1 MRKILT
7 YICCII
13 AVSICLFSYTLK
25 AQTATTKTIVKGK
38 LIDSKTKESL
48 IGATVI
54 EQDNDKR
61 TVTGVVTDIDGNFA
75 LPVKSTANKI
85 VFSYIGYK
93 PQILPIGTRTVF
105 NITMVSNRELNAVEI
120 KAQVERDN
128 GTGLKI
134 ADRDLTTSSATIN
147 AKDLEELQATSID
160 AALQGRLPGVDI
172 VASSGDPGAGMSIK
186 IRGTSSINGAT
197 NPLVVVDGVP
207 YETTIPT
214 DFNFATADEQGY
226 ASLLSI
232 APSDIKDI
240 TVLKDAAATAVWGSR
255 AANGVLIITTKR
267 GTISAPVIT
276 YTFKGSLNIQ
286 PSTIPLLN
294 GNQYSELIPEEYQ
307 NGTGV
312 PINTYLYPEF
322 QHDLSNPYYYYNYG
336 QNTDWLAAITRNG
349 YNLDN
354 NLSLTGG
361 GEKARYFASVGYTN
375 SSGTTLGTG
384 LTRLNAR
391 LNLDYVVSTRIHF
404 TTDIAYT
411 HSITLGDYV
420 DGKKSP
426 NIRAVA
432 QVKMPTMSIY
442 EYNEFG
448 QQTPNFFT
456 PPSNVQGQ
464 YVANDPASTY
474 NPVALATQG
483 INNNYVDRITPHFSV
498 NYQMVPGLLTMRED
512 IQFDINTNR
521 ARSFLPASATGQATS
536 LGTANRAYEFD
547 SDAFEIYTKT
557 NFIFTPKLGEK
568 QSFQGLLQ
576 VSTDAVKSVNQS
588 LNTANTASDIL
599 QDPSTPS
606 IYTSQATSLGVASG
620 LSETRSVSALIS
632 GQYSL
637 LDRYILNVSLRGDGN
652 SRFGPNHRYGLFPA
666 ASARYRLSGEPFM
679 KRFKFIN
686 DLSIRGS
693 YGIIG
698 NAPKTDYSFYNNYNG
713 YAYTYLGQVGVY
725 PANIELDNLRWE
737 KVNGRNVGFNLIML
751 NSRINFSAEIY
762 QNRTTDLFFSPNIA
776 SYNGFSG
783 LDLNVG
789 TLDNQGFEMNVNFTP
804 VKTKNW
810 IVDFAFN
817 IAHNE
822 NVIRAVS
829 PYIAVTTGNPL
840 INGQFVSTLQLDNP
854 LGSFYGYVYQGV
866 YPDENSTIAT
876 DKNGKQIFIGN
887 TTTPLYT
894 KFGLGNNAYYQ
905 FKPGDAKYQD
915 INHDGLIDARD
926 VVYLGNGNPKF
937 TGGFGPTI
945 TYKRNWKLNLFFSYR
960 TGFSIIN
967 QTMLNTTNMIGFSN
981 QSTAV
986 LRRWEK
992 PGDITDIPRAVYGSR
1007 NNYNSLGSSRYV
1019 SDGSFLRFSSATVR
1033 YNLNQLFAKKL
1044 GIKSASIYVTGQ
1056 NLYTWTH
1063 YLGQDPEISARA
1075 SDFYQQPIDGS
1086 TTPASKSYTLGLTAT
1101 F

>member
-1 MRKILT
+1 
-7 YICCII
+7 
-13 AVSICLFSYTLK
+13 VSTCLLSNTLQ
-25 AQTATTKTIVKGK
+25 AQTAATKILVKGK
-38 LIDSKTKESL
+38 LLDAKDKQPL

-61 TVTGVVTDIDGNFA
+61 TVTGTVTDIDGNFA
-75 LPVKSTANKI
+75 ISIKNPANKI
-85 VFSYIGYK
+85 VFSYIGYRT
-93 PQILPIGTRTVF
+93 QIFPIGTRTVF
-105 NITMVSNRELNAVEI
+105 NISLVSSTQLADVNITATVQA
-120 KAQVERDN
+120 KN
-128 GTGLKI
+128 GTGMDI
-134 ADRDLTTSSATIN
+134 DTRDLTTASASIN

-160 AALQGRLPGVDI
+160 QALQGRLPGVDI

-207 YETTIPT
+207 YETEIPS

-255 AANGVLIITTKR
+255 AANGVLIINTKR
-267 GTISAPVIT
+267 GTISAPVVT
-276 YTFKGSLNIQ
+276 YTFKGSLNVQ
-286 PSTIPLLN
+286 PSAIPMLN

-307 NGTGV
+307 NGTGL
-312 PINTYLYPEF
+312 PINTYQYPEF
-322 QHDLSNPYYYYNYG
+322 QHDLNNPYYYYNYG
-336 QNTDWLAAITRNG
+336 QNTNWLAAITRTG
-349 YNLDN
+349 YNFDN

-375 SSGTTLGTG
+375 QQGTTLGTA
-384 LTRLNAR
+384 LNRLNAR
-391 LNLDYVVSTRIHF
+391 LNLDYIVSTKIHF

-411 HSITLGDYV
+411 HSVTLGDYV
-420 DGKKSP
+420 DGSKSP

-432 QVKMPTMSIY
+432 QYKMPTMSIY

-456 PPSNVQGQ
+456 PPSNAQGQ
-464 YVANDPASTY
+464 YLANNAASTY

-483 INNNYVDRITPHFSV
+483 INNSYGDRITPHFSV
-498 NYQMVPGLLTMRED
+498 NYQMIPGLLTMHED
-512 IQFDINTNR
+512 IQFDINTSR

-547 SDAFEIYTKT
+547 TDAFEVYTKT

-568 QSFQGLLQ
+568 QTFQGLLSL
-576 VSTDAVKSVNQS
+576 STDDKKSVSQS

-599 QDPSTPS
+599 QDPSAQS
-606 IYTSQATSLGVASG
+606 IYTSQATSLGVASTLG
-620 LSETRSVSALIS
+620 ESRTVSALIS

-637 LDRYILNVSLRGDGN
+637 LDRYIVNVSLRGDGN
-652 SRFGPNHRYGLFPA
+652 SRFGPAHRYGLFPA
-666 ASARYRLSGEPFM
+666 ISSRYRLSGEPFM
-679 KRFKFIN
+679 KSFKFIN

-698 NAPKTDYSFYNNYNG
+698 NAPSKDYTFYNNYDG
-713 YAYTYLGQVGVY
+713 YAFTYLGQVGVY
-725 PANIELDNLRWE
+725 PSNIELDNLRWE
-737 KVNGRNVGFNLIML
+737 KVNGKNLGFNLIML
-751 NSRINFSAEIY
+751 KSRVNFDAEIY
-762 QNRTTDLFFSPNIA
+762 QNRTTDLFFSPSIA
-776 SYNGFSG
+776 SYNGFSK

-789 TLDNQGFEMNVNFTP
+789 TMDNQGYEISLNVTP
-804 VKTKNW
+804 VKTKTW

-822 NVIRAVS
+822 NVIRAIS
-829 PYIAVTTGNPL
+829 PYVAVQTGNPL
-840 INGQFVSTLQLDNP
+840 INGSYTSTLQIDNP
-854 LGSFYGYVYQGV
+854 LGSFYGYVFQGV
-866 YPDENSTIAT
+866 YADDASTTAK
-876 DKNGKQIFIGN
+876 DKNGNQI
-887 TTTPLYT
+887 TVPDPLTGGTIPKYMV
-894 KFGLGNNAYYQ
+894 FSLGSNRYYQ
-905 FKPGDAKYQD
+905 FRAGDAKYQD
-915 INHDGLIDARD
+915 INHDGIIDARD
-926 VVYLGNGNPKF
+926 VVYLGNGNPKL

-967 QTMLNTTNMIGFSN
+967 TAELATTDEIGFNN

-992 PGDITDIPRAVYGSR
+992 QGDITDIPRAVYGAG
-1007 NNYNSLGSSRYV
+1007 NGNYNSLGSSRYV
-1019 SDGSFLRFSSATVR
+1019 SDGSFLRFSSATLR
-1033 YNLNQLFAKKL
+1033 YNLDQTFAKKL
-1044 GIKSASIYVTGQ
+1044 GIKSASIYLTGQ

-1063 YLGQDPEISARA
+1063 YLGQDPEISPRA
-1075 SDFYQQPIDGS
+1075 NDIYQQPIDGS
-1086 TTPASKSYTLGLTAT
+1086 TTPASKSYTIGLTAT

>member
-1 MRKILT
+1 M
-7 YICCII
+7 
-13 AVSICLFSYTLK
+13 
-25 AQTATTKTIVKGK
+25 VKGK
-38 LIDSKTKESL
+38 LLDSRTKESL

-61 TVTGVVTDIDGNFA
+61 TVTGTVTDIDGNFA
-75 LPVKSTANKI
+75 ISVKSTANKI
-85 VFSYIGYK
+85 VFSYIGYRT
-93 PQILPIGTRTVF
+93 QIFPIGTRTVF
-105 NITMVSNRELNAVEI
+105 NISLVSSTQLNDVNI
-120 KAQVERDN
+120 TAQQTRDN
-128 GTGLKI
+128 GTGLNI
-134 ADRDLTTSSATIN
+134 DTRDLTTASATIN

-160 AALQGRLPGVDI
+160 QALQGRLPGVDI

-207 YETTIPT
+207 YETEIPS

-255 AANGVLIITTKR
+255 AANGVLIINTKR
-267 GTISAPVIT
+267 GTISAPVLT

-286 PSTIPLLN
+286 PTAIPLLN

-307 NGTGV
+307 NGTGL
-312 PINTYLYPEF
+312 PINTNTYPEF
-322 QHDLSNPYYYYNYG
+322 QHDLNNPYYYYNYG
-336 QNTDWLAAITRNG
+336 QNTDWLGAITRNG

-354 NLSLTGG
+354 NLSITGG

-375 SSGTTLGTG
+375 QSGTTLGTA

-391 LNLDYVVSTRIHF
+391 LNLDYIVSTKIHF

-420 DGKKSP
+420 DAKSGS
-426 NIRAVA
+426 IRAIA
-432 QVKMPTMSIY
+432 QTKMPTMSIY

-448 QQTPNFFT
+448 QQSPNFFT

-464 YVANDPASTY
+464 YSPTGSSTY
-474 NPVALATQG
+474 NPVALAALG
-483 INNNYVDRITPHFSV
+483 VSNSYGDRITPHFSV
-498 NYQMVPGLLTMRED
+498 NYQILPGLLTMRED
-512 IQFDINTNR
+512 IQFDINTIR
-521 ARSFLPASATGQATS
+521 SRSFLPASATGQATS
-536 LGTANRAYEFD
+536 LGTANKAYEFD

-557 NFIFTPKLGEK
+557 NFVFTPKLGEK
-568 QSFQGLLQ
+568 QTFSGLL
-576 VSTDAVKSVNQS
+576 SITTDAVRSVNQS
-588 LNTANTASDIL
+588 LSTANTASDIL

-620 LSETRSVSALIS
+620 LGERRTVSALIS

-637 LDRYILNVSLRGDGN
+637 LDRYIVNVSLRGDGN

-666 ASARYRLSGEPFM
+666 ISSRYRLSGEPFM
-679 KRFKFIN
+679 KKFKFLN

-698 NAPKTDYSFYNNYNG
+698 NAPKTDYSFYNNYG
-713 YAYTYLGQVGVY
+713 SYGFTYLGQVGVY
-725 PANIELDNLRWE
+725 PSNIELTNLRWE
-737 KVNGRNVGFNLIML
+737 KVNGKNLGFNLIML
-751 NSRINFSAEIY
+751 NSRVNFDAEIY
-762 QNRTTDLFFSPNIA
+762 QNRTTDLFFNPSIA
-776 SYNGFSG
+776 SYNGFG
-783 LDLNVG
+783 DVNLNVG
-789 TLDNQGFEMNVNFTP
+789 TLDNQGYELSLNVTP
-804 VKTKNW
+804 LKTKTW

-817 IAHNE
+817 LAHNE
-822 NVIRAVS
+822 NVIRAIS
-829 PYIAVTTGNPL
+829 PYVAVQTGNSSV
-840 INGQFVSTLQLDNP
+840 NGQYISTLQLDNP

-866 YPDENSTIAT
+866 YATTDDAIAR
-876 DKNGKQIFIGN
+876 DKNGNQIFVGGQPVRTVFATGPN
-887 TTTPLYT
+887 T
-894 KFGLGNNAYYQ
+894 YYQ
-905 FKPGDAKYQD
+905 FKGGDAKYQD

-967 QTMLNTTNMIGFSN
+967 ATQLNTTNMIGFDN

-992 PGDITDIPRAVYGSR
+992 PGDITDIPRAVYGK

-1019 SDGSFLRFSSATVR
+1019 SDGSFLRFSSATLR
-1033 YNLNQLFAKKL
+1033 YNLDQLFAKKL

-1056 NLYTWTH
+1056 NFYTWTH

-1075 SDFYQQPIDGS
+1075 SDIYQQPIDGS
-1086 TTPASKSYTLGLTAT
+1086 TTPASKSFTMGLTAT